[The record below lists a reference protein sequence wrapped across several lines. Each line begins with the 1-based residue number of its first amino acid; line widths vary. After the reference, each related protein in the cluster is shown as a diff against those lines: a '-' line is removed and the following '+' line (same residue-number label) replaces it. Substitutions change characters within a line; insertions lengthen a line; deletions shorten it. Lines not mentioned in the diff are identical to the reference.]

1 MRLPDGLPHPVE
13 RFYRQIYGENVPV
26 LESAVI
32 TGRAKLR
39 VAGITFRGRFRF
51 THDAGPGYRHYI
63 EATIFGLPLLKIN
76 EHFLEGKARMEL
88 LFGVIQD
95 NPKTNQAANLG
106 HWAESVWLPV
116 NPCHGPTRPL
126 GAG

>member
-1 MRLPDGLPHPVE
+1 MRLPDSLPHPVE

-63 EATIFGLPLLKIN
+63 EATIFGLPVLKIN

-116 NPCHGPTRPL
+116 NPCHGPKGPL